1 MNKPGDRAGS
11 TGGSAGANPGLSGPD
26 LAAGGRTG
34 AIVPAEGGRINAMR
48 RALRRRRKPPE
59 PPALLNSPKPSLTY
73 RIISYLLVFPIYRL
87 LFRGRT
93 AGNGN
98 VPMEGALVVVANHG
112 SHLDPPL
119 LGHAL
124 GRPVAFMAKAE
135 LFRVPLLG
143 PIIRACGA
151 YPVARGASD
160 REAIRTA
167 TAEGWAT
174 GGCIDG
180 TRQANGRVNAPLP
193 GAALLAARS
202 GAPLLPVAIINSHR
216 ALGTGRQGR
225 LVPIHI
231 RIGTPIPPPASR
243 RRADLDVVTE
253 ACQAQIN
260 ALLDLGPLQ
269 ANEPA
274 GRLHPAAE
282 RTALPPTT

>member
-1 MNKPGDRAGS
+1 MN
-11 TGGSAGANPGLSGPD
+11 
-26 LAAGGRTG
+26 GR
-34 AIVPAEGGRINAMR
+34 VKRL
-48 RALRRRRKPPE
+48 LRRRQPAE
-59 PPALLNSPKPSLTY
+59 PPALIRTPRPSLTY
-73 RIISYLLVFPIYRL
+73 RLISYLLVFPVFRL

-93 AGNGN
+93 AGNAN

-135 LFRVPLLG
+135 LFRIPVLG

-167 TAEGWAT
+167 TDRLEQGWAT
-174 GGCIDG
+174 GVFIDG
-180 TRQANGRVNAPLP
+180 TRQADGRVNNPQP
-193 GAALLAARS
+193 GAALLAARA
-202 GAPLLPVAIINSHR
+202 GVPLLPVAIINSHR
-216 ALGTGRQGR
+216 ALGTGSKRAR
-225 LVPIHI
+225 LVPVHI

-243 RRADLDVVTE
+243 KRADLDAATA

-260 ALLDLGPLQ
+260 ALLEQGLISD
-269 ANEPA
+269 PA
-274 GRLHPAAE
+274 LAPAAD
-282 RTALPPTT
+282 RTELPPSS